1 MAVSVLAGTAPE
13 DLDSWGNP
21 LRVIKL
27 LKPGR
32 HSVDAKNGAQDRCDT
47 EKTFDTSPAD

>member
-1 MAVSVLAGTAPE
+1 MGQPS
-13 DLDSWGNP
+13 S
-21 LRVIKL
+21 VIKL
-27 LKPGR
+27 LNPGR